1 MKEGVGTGLQSVLL
15 HLNASKGQI
24 REDKEK
30 KTKIIQFRNMMC
42 YVELVRQTTRETYWL
57 RHTINFDL
65 KHYQLRF
72 QL

>member
-1 MKEGVGTGLQSVLL
+1 MDGQVKGQWVKEGVGTGLRSVLL

-42 YVELVRQTTRETYWL
+42 YVEFSKANY
-57 RHTINFDL
+57 
-65 KHYQLRF
+65 
-72 QL
+72 